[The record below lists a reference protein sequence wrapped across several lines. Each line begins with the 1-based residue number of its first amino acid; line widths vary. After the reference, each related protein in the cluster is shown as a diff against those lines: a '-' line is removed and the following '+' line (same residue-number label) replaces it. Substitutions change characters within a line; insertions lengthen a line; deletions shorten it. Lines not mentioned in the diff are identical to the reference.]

1 MKKSVASILIT
12 GAALCLA
19 LSACKDKEESS
30 VPDLK
35 VPAKTQAA
43 AQDSEPALQSMQSLA
58 PAKAA
63 GGKVTAPVSDAD
75 VVPPGDNGSY
85 VIQVGLKPSKSGAN
99 AIVKQLA
106 QNNISA
112 YTVEVA
118 NPGELEGTYY
128 RVRVGYF
135 RTPATAMAYAQSV
148 ISQLGISGWWV
159 DDKANDAVSGPYEND
174 TEESSGSYSNSNSN
188 SGYYNSGSNSTTSTT
203 NASTNN
209 TGYYNAGGTSSSG
222 NSGYYDASSASG
234 YSYDAPASSAAVAVE
249 SSSSFEESSS
259 SAAPALVAETPAP
272 APAVEPAA
280 SAPEAP
286 APTAPAASTS
296 DNNSYDDWE

>member
-1 MKKSVASILIT
+1 MKKSVTSILIT

-19 LSACKDKEESS
+19 LSACKDKEESN

-35 VPAKTQAA
+35 TPAKTQAA
-43 AQDSEPALQSMQSLA
+43 AQDSEEPALQSMQSLTT
-58 PAKAA
+58 AKTGNAA
-63 GGKVTAPVSDAD
+63 AAPVSDAD
-75 VVPPGDNGSY
+75 VVPPGESGSY

-112 YTVEVA
+112 YIVEVT

-135 RTPATAMAYAQSV
+135 RTPANATAYAQSV
-148 ISQLGISGWWV
+148 VSQLGIEGWWV
-159 DDKANDAVSGPYEND
+159 DSKANDAVSGPYEGSSD
-174 TEESSGSYSNSNSN
+174 ESSGSYSNSNSN

-203 NASTNN
+203 T
-209 TGYYNAGGTSSSG
+209 G
-222 NSGYYDASSASG
+222 NSGYYDASSTSSNNSGYYNASSTSG
-234 YSYDAPASSAAVAVE
+234 YSYDTPASSAAAVVE

-259 SAAPALVAETPAP
+259 SVAAPVVETPAP
-272 APAVEPAA
+272 SAEEEPAVE

-286 APTAPAASTS
+286 APAAPAASTS
-296 DNNSYDDWE
+296 DNDSYDDWE

>member
-58 PAKAA
+58 PAKTA
-63 GGKVTAPVSDAD
+63 GGTAAAPVSDAG

-112 YTVEVA
+112 YTVEVT
-118 NPGELEGTYY
+118 NPGELEGSYY

-135 RTPATAMAYAQSV
+135 RTPAAAMAYAQSV
-148 ISQLGISGWWV
+148 ISKLGISGWWV

-174 TEESSGSYSNSNSN
+174 SEESAGSYSNSNSN
-188 SGYYNSGSNSTTSTT
+188 SGINSTASTANTNANNSG
-203 NASTNN
+203 
-209 TGYYNAGGTSSSG
+209 YQNAGGTSSGST
-222 NSGYYDASSASG
+222 GYYDASSASG

-259 SAAPALVAETPAP
+259 SAASAPVVETPAP
-272 APAVEPAA
+272 APAAEPAA
-280 SAPEAP
+280 APAPEAP
-286 APTAPAASTS
+286 APTAAPAASTS